1 MLAAFLSVQFYTD
14 CSLQVGASYPAM
26 RVLLSG
32 GAMVQIET
40 VNFRKFKT
48 YADDRERKK
57 RKALSVIEENGIAA
71 ALERCR
77 ALTDRINTELGG
89 KKPGHLNIASLAEFQ
104 VALERAASVLNEQLG
119 IPRMPGSS
127 PEDRAQS
134 STS

>member
-1 MLAAFLSVQFYTD
+1 
-14 CSLQVGASYPAM
+14 M

-48 YADDRERKK
+48 YADDRERKE

-119 IPRMPGSS
+119 IPRMPVSS

-134 STS
+134 SIS

>member
-1 MLAAFLSVQFYTD
+1 
-14 CSLQVGASYPAM
+14 
-26 RVLLSG
+26 
-32 GAMVQIET
+32 MVQIET

-48 YADDRERKK
+48 YADDRERKE

-77 ALTDRINTELGG
+77 ALTDRINTELDG

-119 IPRMPGSS
+119 DAAANLFRLLRPHASSMQQPSRTMPHGLH
-127 PEDRAQS
+127 R
-134 STS
+134 

>member
-1 MLAAFLSVQFYTD
+1 
-14 CSLQVGASYPAM
+14 
-26 RVLLSG
+26 
-32 GAMVQIET
+32 MVPTAVAKT
-40 VNFRKFKT
+40 VNFRNYKA

-77 ALTDRINTELGG
+77 MLAAQIDAELGG
-89 KKPGHLNIASLAEFQ
+89 KKPGHLNIAYLAEFQ